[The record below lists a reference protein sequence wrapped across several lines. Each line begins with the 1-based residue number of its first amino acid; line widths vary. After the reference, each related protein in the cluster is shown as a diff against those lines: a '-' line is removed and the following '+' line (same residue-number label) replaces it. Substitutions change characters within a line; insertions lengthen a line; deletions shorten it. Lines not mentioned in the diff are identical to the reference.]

1 MNNNDDIFSE
11 LIKQNKDEFDI
22 FLNTL
27 KEVYENEEKYIKIT
41 HRKEELLCKT
51 M

>member
-1 MNNNDDIFSE
+1 MNNNDIFEE
-11 LIKQNKDEFDI
+11 LVVNDKDGFDI

-27 KEVYENEEKYIKIT
+27 KEVYESEEKYKAIT
-41 HRKEELLCKT
+41 HRKGELSCKI

>member
-1 MNNNDDIFSE
+1 MNKNDIFEE
-11 LIKQNKDEFDI
+11 LALENKDEFDV

-27 KEVYENEEKYIKIT
+27 KEVYENEEKYKAIT

>member
-1 MNNNDDIFSE
+1 MNNNDIFEE
-11 LIKQNKDEFDI
+11 LVVNDKDGFDI

-27 KEVYENEEKYIKIT
+27 KEVFEEEEKYKEIT
-41 HRKEELLCKT
+41 HRKGELSCKT